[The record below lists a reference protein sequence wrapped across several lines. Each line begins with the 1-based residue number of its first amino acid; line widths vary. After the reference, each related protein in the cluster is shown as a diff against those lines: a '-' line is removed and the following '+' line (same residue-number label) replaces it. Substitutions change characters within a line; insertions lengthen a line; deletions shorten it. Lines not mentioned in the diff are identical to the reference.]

1 MCCSMSTA
9 RLIRRMRSLCLLCG
23 ALSGSTSIGGSGI
36 APFVIARSSW
46 TLVCY
51 CHTCAPGKQRQ
62 SCRGLRYKKLDYW
75 LFHFVWLLLKFLA
88 DQGAKLFRVMVWDS
102 GGIDVM
108 YRLEG
113 KPNFKKGGMSVVH
126 HLNQEPWSPSRQGS
140 YTTASKQPLKCN
152 TIVQGSDAC
161 VCLCYVGSA
170 MPCCCEGLMYCGVLL
185 VKGIKQ
191 TGNTISVDSS
201 VCYLL
206 PSPSSLLLPSLLLP
220 LQSSTSR

>member
-1 MCCSMSTA
+1 MPQPRLHPLARSTNPL
-9 RLIRRMRSLCLLCG
+9 RPPDSSVFGPSLCLL
-23 ALSGSTSIGGSGI
+23 S
-36 APFVIARSSW
+36 
-46 TLVCY
+46 
-51 CHTCAPGKQRQ
+51 
-62 SCRGLRYKKLDYW
+62 
-75 LFHFVWLLLKFLA
+75 LA
-88 DQGAKLFRVMVWDS
+88 DVSEFDAWIKEKGARRWTNS
-102 GGIDVM
+102 PGRSRSWGGH
-108 YRLEG
+108 L
-113 KPNFKKGGMSVVH
+113 SVVH